1 MPLRYMQ
8 LLWAKVLDWLLFG
21 VHLSL
26 RTFLGGRLILLSG

>member
-26 RTFLGGRLILLSG
+26 WTFLGVG